1 MSSPANST
9 ALTREK
15 TAQHDQL
22 TARILLFIT
31 PLLFS
36 SNMIIA
42 RAAIDLVGPVSLAFY
57 RWSITALLL
66 ALFFRLS
73 FVGSWRQAMAEWR
86 ELLVL
91 GTLGMGVCGAFV
103 YLGAHTTTATNIGLI
118 YSAAPVLIIALAHF
132 FHNERLNRLQHC
144 GVILSLFGVLVLIS
158 HGQPQRL
165 LGLNLVR
172 GDIWIICATI
182 SWAIYSIRLRYRPTR
197 LNPTARFGWT
207 AVAGV
212 LVMLPFV
219 LFEQQI
225 GTSHPLTIATA
236 EVVLFLALFASIGAY
251 LGYGL
256 VQRTMGAGRAGLI
269 LYLAP
274 IYNAGIAWWI
284 LDEKLSMFHIY
295 GAALV
300 LFGVFL
306 ANRK

>member
-1 MSSPANST
+1 MTSPITTSSRPIER
-9 ALTREK
+9 ALQPE
-15 TAQHDQL
+15 L
-22 TARILLFIT
+22 FSARILLFIT

-57 RWSITALLL
+57 RWSMTAFLL
-66 ALFFRLS
+66 ALFFRQGFL
-73 FVGSWRQAMAEWR
+73 GSWRLALAEYR

-91 GTLGMGVCGAFV
+91 GALGMGVCGAFV

-144 GVILSLFGVLVLIS
+144 GVVLSLFGVLLLIS
-158 HGQPQRL
+158 RGQPQRL
-165 LGLNLVR
+165 LELDLVR

-197 LNPTARFGWT
+197 LNPIARFGWT

-219 LFEQQI
+219 IFEQQL
-225 GTSHPLTIATA
+225 GNTRPLTFAA
-236 EVVLFLALFASIGAY
+236 AGVVLFLALFASIGAY

-256 VQRTMGAGRAGLI
+256 VQRAMGAGRAGLV

-274 IYNAGIAWWI
+274 VYNAGLAWWL
-284 LDEKLSMFHIY
+284 LDEKLYMFHIY
-295 GAALV
+295 GAGMV
-300 LFGVFL
+300 FFGVFL

>member
-1 MSSPANST
+1 MTSPITT
-9 ALTREK
+9 ASRPIDPSPHPELFS
-15 TAQHDQL
+15 
-22 TARILLFIT
+22 ARILLFIT

-57 RWSITALLL
+57 RWSMTAFLL
-66 ALFFRLS
+66 ALFFRKEFL
-73 FVGSWRQAMAEWR
+73 GSWRLALAEYR

-91 GTLGMGVCGAFV
+91 GALGMGVCGAFV

-144 GVILSLFGVLVLIS
+144 GVVLSLFGVLLLIS

-165 LGLNLVR
+165 LELDLVR

-182 SWAIYSIRLRYRPTR
+182 SWAIYSIRLRYRSTR
-197 LNPTARFGWT
+197 LNPMARFGWT
-207 AVAGV
+207 AFAGV

-219 LFEQQI
+219 IFEQHL
-225 GTSHPLTIATA
+225 GNARPLTFAA
-236 EVVLFLALFASIGAY
+236 AGVVLFLALFASIAAY
-251 LGYGL
+251 LSYGL
-256 VQRTMGAGRAGLI
+256 VQRAMGAGRAGLV

-274 IYNAGIAWWI
+274 VYNAGLAWWL
-284 LDEKLSMFHIY
+284 LDEKLYMFHIY
-295 GAALV
+295 GAGMV
-300 LFGVFL
+300 FFGVFL